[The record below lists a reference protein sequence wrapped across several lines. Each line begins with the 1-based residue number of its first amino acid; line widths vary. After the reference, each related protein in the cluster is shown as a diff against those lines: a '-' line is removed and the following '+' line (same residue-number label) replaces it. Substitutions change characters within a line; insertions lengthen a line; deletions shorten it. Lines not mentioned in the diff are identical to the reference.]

1 MGNVKKLDLKSAQKI
16 SRDLLICFSTIRDW
30 QAERPDFPVVVDKG
44 SGFVFYDDT
53 RKCSTT
59 KIQEAVSAFYET

>member
-1 MGNVKKLDLKSAQKI
+1 MGNVKKLDLKAAQQI
-16 SRDLLICFSTIRDW
+16 SRDLLICFSSIRDW
-30 QAERPDFPVVVDKG
+30 QGERLDFPVVVDNW

-53 RKCSTT
+53 RQCST